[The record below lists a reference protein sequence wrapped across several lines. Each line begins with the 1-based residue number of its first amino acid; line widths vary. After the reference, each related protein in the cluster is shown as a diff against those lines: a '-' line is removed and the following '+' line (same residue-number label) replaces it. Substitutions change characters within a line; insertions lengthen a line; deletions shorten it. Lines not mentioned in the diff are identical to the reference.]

1 MRPQSKKISWLGP
14 SAEVPSGHW
23 APKTYHIR
31 NWSSWSDA
39 KKLKKLREISE
50 EYGRDPEFR
59 AWVIQNV
66 CQGTENRDF
75 AGQARRILSWV
86 QNNVRYF
93 NEPNELIQSPQYTIR
108 KGFGDCFSEGTLV
121 LRDDYEL
128 IPIERVEPGQ
138 KIWGK
143 DRWSTVE
150 AWVEKGE
157 MAVDRVTL
165 NNGSSFAVTPG
176 HKVYVY
182 SCEKHGPKCPDIIG
196 KEANCRGRKKEVTRI
211 LVSELEEGMQLLTP
225 ESIDCGEKHE
235 DPALSLLK
243 GLYLADGWRE
253 DQRFFI
259 SGKDGFPKEAQKKQV
274 ARICQEWGLPTR
286 WHERYIAVN
295 SKELAEQMGPM
306 GTHAWDKRVSSL
318 NLCEESAEQLLLGLM
333 ADAGKNASGSYT
345 FTSTSQMLALQFR
358 LLNKM
363 MGKSCGAAYIEK
375 HGGLGKHPVWR
386 MTVRQELE
394 KRATKRLRVKLI
406 EREVETVPCYDI
418 TTDDHYVYLPEAD
431 VTVSNCDDSA
441 VLMAAMLHSIAIPWN
456 FVLAGKSGS
465 GAPVRWSPREG
476 TTKTW
481 GKTFY
486 HIYVEAGLGRP
497 LQWVSMEPTIKGA
510 PLGYDVVKDGISAD
524 KNGQPILP
532 ELSGAFGDTQ
542 LVQQSTATALLS
554 KLSLG
559 FIAIGIVQ
567 SVISTLI
574 LEWIMRRRKRR

>member
-108 KGFGDCFSEGTLV
+108 KGFGDC
-121 LRDDYEL
+121 
-128 IPIERVEPGQ
+128 
-138 KIWGK
+138 
-143 DRWSTVE
+143 
-150 AWVEKGE
+150 
-157 MAVDRVTL
+157 
-165 NNGSSFAVTPG
+165 
-176 HKVYVY
+176 
-182 SCEKHGPKCPDIIG
+182 
-196 KEANCRGRKKEVTRI
+196 
-211 LVSELEEGMQLLTP
+211 
-225 ESIDCGEKHE
+225 
-235 DPALSLLK
+235 
-243 GLYLADGWRE
+243 
-253 DQRFFI
+253 
-259 SGKDGFPKEAQKKQV
+259 
-274 ARICQEWGLPTR
+274 
-286 WHERYIAVN
+286 
-295 SKELAEQMGPM
+295 
-306 GTHAWDKRVSSL
+306 
-318 NLCEESAEQLLLGLM
+318 
-333 ADAGKNASGSYT
+333 
-345 FTSTSQMLALQFR
+345 
-358 LLNKM
+358 
-363 MGKSCGAAYIEK
+363 
-375 HGGLGKHPVWR
+375 
-386 MTVRQELE
+386 
-394 KRATKRLRVKLI
+394 
-406 EREVETVPCYDI
+406 
-418 TTDDHYVYLPEAD
+418 
-431 VTVSNCDDSA
+431 DDSA
-441 VLMAAMLHSIAIPWN
+441 VLMGAMLHSIAIPWN
-456 FVLAGKSGS
+456 FVLAGKGRN

-497 LQWVSMEPTIKGA
+497 MQWVSMEPTIKGA

-524 KNGQPILP
+524 KTGRAVLP

-567 SVISTLI
+567 SVISTLV